1 MCRGII
7 RKHETETRARRG
19 GIDGEGAQG
28 TRIVGITVLS
38 HRCGH
43 PVNTVEAGY
52 RYRLPRRAHR
62 LPMPAVIRRLR
73 RRHTV
78 HPAAHRFDCNP
89 LSLSLFSS
97 ALGGTLSRVC
107 FTLPVPLASFNLT
120 HLETSRISVSRS
132 THVIYYTFDTY
143 KINDLFYRLSLLRF
157 FNLIYLKFFYQ

>member
-1 MCRGII
+1 MCRGIV
-7 RKHETETRARRG
+7 RKNETGTRARRG

-89 LSLSLFSS
+89 LSLSLFPS

-120 HLETSRISVSRS
+120 HHETSRISVSRS
-132 THVIYYTFDTY
+132 THAIYYTFDTY
-143 KINDLFYRLSLLRF
+143 KITDPSYRLSLTIF
-157 FNLIYLKFFYQ
+157 